1 MLKFIGQI
9 LDHPAPFAFL
19 GGICIVLAL
28 AQNAVVPMLLGF
40 WGLVI
45 AIQNYESTR

>member
-1 MLKFIGQI
+1 MMNQVLRVI
-9 LDHPAPFAFL
+9 DHPAPYAVL

-45 AIQNYESTR
+45 AIQNNEDLR

>member
-1 MLKFIGQI
+1 MMNMIRRVT
-9 LDHPAPFAFL
+9 DHPAPFAIL
-19 GGICIVLAL
+19 GGTAIVLAL

>member
-1 MLKFIGQI
+1 MLKFIGRFV
-9 LDHPAPFAFL
+9 DHPAPFAVL
-19 GGICIVLAL
+19 GGVAIMLAL

-45 AIQNYESTR
+45 AIQNSEDLH